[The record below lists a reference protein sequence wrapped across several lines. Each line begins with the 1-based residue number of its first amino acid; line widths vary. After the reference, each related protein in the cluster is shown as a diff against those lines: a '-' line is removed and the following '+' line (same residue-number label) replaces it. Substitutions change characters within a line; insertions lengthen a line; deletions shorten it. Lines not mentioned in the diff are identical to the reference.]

1 MPFLGKSPSDGNHN
15 VLLDAITTSATA
27 TYNLTKDSVAYTP
40 VSAQSLM
47 VSLNGVTQAPIAA
60 YTVSGSTIVFASAL
74 TSNDVIDYIICFEGP
89 VKTVDASN
97 IGAGTLS
104 TSMLADDAITS
115 AKIADDAITSALV
128 ADDAITSALIADDA
142 ITSALIAD
150 DAVVQAAIADD
161 AVDEARLQ
169 ISNAGS
175 NGQFLSKQSGN
186 TGGLTWATVSTTP
199 SAGEIIETLMGQCDG
214 RQVTVGS
221 GTYTLTDVTGQQ
233 ILSTS
238 YADITGSSISYTP
251 PSGTKFLLYRFGF
264 KYDSTELVGLGHF
277 EIQVDGNAV
286 EPSRKSFAGGNA
298 WEASAGEMYAVMEYV
313 FNLNVGSTDTSEGEY
328 NGWTGAKTI
337 KVRGR
342 DYTDTQGGRCHTNT
356 YWDGGGASGVSAA
369 PIKPMLYIQAIA

>member
-1 MPFLGKSPSDGNHN
+1 MAYSKARRLADIMS
-15 VLLDAITTSATA
+15 TSAGIPTA
-27 TYNLTKDSVAYTP
+27 SI
-40 VSAQSLM
+40 Q
-47 VSLNGVTQAPIAA
+47 
-60 YTVSGSTIVFASAL
+60 
-74 TSNDVIDYIICFEGP
+74 
-89 VKTVDASN
+89 
-97 IGAGTLS
+97 
-104 TSMLADDAITS
+104 
-115 AKIADDAITSALV
+115 DDAITSALI
-128 ADDAITSALIADDA
+128 ADDAVTSALIADDAVTSALIAEDAITSALIADDA

-150 DAVVQAAIADD
+150 DAVVQAAIADE

-175 NGQFLSKQSGN
+175 NGEFLSKQSGN
-186 TGGLTWATVSTTP
+186 TGGLTWAAVSTTP
-199 SAGEIIETLMGQCDG
+199 SAGEIIETLAGQCDG

-221 GTYTLTDVTGQQ
+221 GTYTLTDVTAQQ
-233 ILSTS
+233 ILTTS
-238 YADITGSSISYTP
+238 HADITGSSISYTP
-251 PSGTKFLLYRFGF
+251 PTGTKYLLYRFGF

-337 KVRGR
+337 KVTGR
-342 DYTDTQGGRCHTNT
+342 DYTDTQGGRCHMNT

-369 PIKPMLYIQAIA
+369 PIKPMLYIQAIAQEN